1 MRTTKELLY
10 LVKQTVQEERVQGIC
25 AAVNFLWTRDIILVE
40 EYAVLNKFLQ
50 ARLPEKKD
58 YFYCWQPYEKEPR
71 IRWLDEQILLLE
83 SYESEE
89 KV

>member
-1 MRTTKELLY
+1 MRTTKKLLY

-25 AAVNFLWTRDIILVE
+25 SAVSFLWARDIILVE
-40 EYAVLNKFLQ
+40 EYAALNKFLQ

-58 YFYCWQPYEKEPR
+58 YFYCWEKYEKEPR

-83 SYESEE
+83 SYGVE
-89 KV
+89 

>member
-1 MRTTKELLY
+1 MRTTKKLLY
-10 LVKQTVQEERVQGIC
+10 LVKQTVQEERVNGIC
-25 AAVNFLWTRDIILVE
+25 SAVTLLWLSDTISNE
-40 EYAVLNKFLQ
+40 EYYELKSFL
-50 ARLPEKKD
+50 RINLPPRV
-58 YFYCWQPYEKEPR
+58 FNAFCWEPDEKEPR